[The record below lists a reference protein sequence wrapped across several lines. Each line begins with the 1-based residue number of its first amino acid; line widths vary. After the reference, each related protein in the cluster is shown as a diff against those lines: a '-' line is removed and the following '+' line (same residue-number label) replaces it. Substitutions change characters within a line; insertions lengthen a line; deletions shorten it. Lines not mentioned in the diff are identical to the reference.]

1 MQDRFVH
8 AAQKGLDWENRAYYL
23 TIAIQRWLSVRLDL
37 LGNILILGIALFA
50 AGFRKTVDPSKIG
63 VVLSY
68 SLSITEIFSD
78 MVSTY
83 AQNEQNFNAVERVLY
98 YTELP
103 AEGATHTPE
112 DPPSSWPDK
121 GAIEF
126 KDVNMAYRQGLPL
139 VLKGVTFDVRAGEK
153 VGVVGRTGAGK
164 SSLLQALFRIVNL
177 QGGSIVIDGYDI
189 AKMGLDVLR
198 SRLALVPQDSTLF
211 LGTLRENLDPQ
222 GTRTDAE
229 IISALKRAWLL
240 PREGPADTATEA
252 KFSLD
257 SSVSDEG
264 ANYSA
269 GEKQLLALCRA
280 LIKNS
285 TIIVLDEATS
295 NVDVET
301 DAKIQRTIQT
311 EFASSTLLCIAHR
324 LNTIVYYDRILVM
337 DAGKVAEFD
346 TPLNLYD
353 KVDSIFRSLC
363 DEAGLSRQDIVKIRA
378 SVHTTQPE
386 A

>member
-1 MQDRFVH
+1 MLGVSYDP
-8 AAQKGLDWENRAYYL
+8 LL
-23 TIAIQRWLSVRLDL
+23 TLCQ
-37 LGNILILGIALFA
+37 
-50 AGFRKTVDPSKIG
+50 
-63 VVLSY
+63 VLH
-68 SLSITEIFSD
+68 
-78 MVSTY
+78 
-83 AQNEQNFNAVERVLY
+83 

-103 AEGATHTPE
+103 PEGATLTSE
-112 DPPSSWPDK
+112 DPPPSWPEK

-126 KDVNMAYRQGLPL
+126 KDVNMAYREGLPL
-139 VLKGVTFDVRAGEK
+139 VLKGVSFDVKAGEK

-164 SSLLQALFRIVNL
+164 SSLLQALFRIVNVKS
-177 QGGSIVIDGYDI
+177 GSIAIDGYDI
-189 AKMGLDVLR
+189 GNIGLDVLR

-222 GTRTDAE
+222 ATRTDAE

-240 PREGPADTATEA
+240 PREGPADSLAEA

-257 SSVSDEG
+257 ASVSDEG
-264 ANYSA
+264 SNYSA

-301 DAKIQRTIQT
+301 DAKLQRTIQT

-346 TPLNLYD
+346 TPLNLFD
-353 KVDSIFRSLC
+353 KEDSIFRSLC
-363 DEAGLSRQDIVKIRA
+363 DEASLSRQDIVRIRA
-378 SVHTTQPE
+378 SVHTTQSGP
-386 A
+386 